1 MSCPEPVSW
10 LRLERRAAGDLDV
23 REGAAIDQHLA
34 SCEECASAANTI
46 SGWSGRL
53 RPLPAVTPRRRW
65 EWWLLAPAAA
75 AALVLLWPRRDDL
88 VAVKGSDVALTLVR
102 EHAGEVDLDPT
113 IFAPGDRV
121 KLLVTCPAPHLLA
134 WDVAVFQGGA
144 VSFPF
149 RERAPVP
156 CANRVPLPGALQLD
170 GRGPVTICLTWGSLD
185 RARLMHER
193 EPALPPQSR
202 CERLTPQ
209 PPP

>member
-10 LRLERRAAGDLDV
+10 LRLERQSS
-23 REGAAIDQHLA
+23 REGDAAERAAIDRHLA
-34 SCEECASAANTI
+34 SCEECASAAKMI

-53 RPLPAVTPRRRW
+53 RPLPAVTPRPRW
-65 EWWLLAPAAA
+65 GWWLLAPAAA
-75 AALVLLWPRRDDL
+75 ATLVLLWPRRDESI
-88 VAVKGSDVALTLVR
+88 AVKGSDVALTLVR

-113 IFAPGDRV
+113 VFAPGDRV

-149 RERAPVP
+149 RERAALS

-170 GRGPVTICLTWGSLD
+170 GPGPVTICLTWGAVD
-185 RARLMHER
+185 RPRLMHER
-193 EPALPPQSR
+193 EAALSPQSR